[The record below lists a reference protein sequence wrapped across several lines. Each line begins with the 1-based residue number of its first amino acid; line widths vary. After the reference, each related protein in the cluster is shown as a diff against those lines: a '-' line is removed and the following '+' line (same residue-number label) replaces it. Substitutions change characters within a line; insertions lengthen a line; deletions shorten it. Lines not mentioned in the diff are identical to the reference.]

1 MVRQIEVGRAADV
14 IEILQRLCARVCM
27 CARMGAVHTNMHA
40 WVRACVCMPDSTHR
54 APLAGWGHDPCTA
67 QHRDSRQAM
76 DNAKRG
82 QIGRRMALPKGWL
95 PKDGCRRMAAEGWPC
110 RRDGPA
116 EGMAAE
122 GWLPKDGPADP
133 PRCRGL
139 LQMSEWRLPPK
150 AQTKIPRCHHATVL
164 R

>member
-40 WVRACVCMPDSTHR
+40 WVRAGVCMPDSTHR

-76 DNAKRG
+76 DKAKRG
-82 QIGRRMALPKGWL
+82 QIG
-95 PKDGCRRMAAEGWPC
+95 

-122 GWLPKDGPADP
+122 GWLPKGWLPKGWLPKDG
-133 PRCRGL
+133 CRRMALPKGWPCRRDGCRRMA
-139 LQMSEWRLPPK
+139 LQ
-150 AQTKIPRCHHATVL
+150 IHHGAVACC